1 MFRRPFFLSY
11 TPSKLKGLAQS
22 SSRCKRKCCLSTI
35 EYCIIQ
41 VCLGPRK
48 CLCLYL
54 QVSYRNCIHTVLSHR
69 LVRRHRHMDRL
80 LPILQKPIM
89 EKSKKVLSLLVLPHL
104 DPGFYS
110 FTKNPLEKYL
120 KQTNYK
126 SRLAISNFDVE
137 LKLSLLAHLSALKP
151 LDFWSL
157 FSRESL
163 FSYQDISCIL

>member
-11 TPSKLKGLAQS
+11 KPSKLKGQVQS
-22 SSRCKRKCCLSTI
+22 NSGCKRKCCLSII

-41 VCLGPRK
+41 VCSGPRK
-48 CLCLYL
+48 CLCLYP
-54 QVSYRNCIHTVLSHR
+54 QVSYRNCIHTVQSHR
-69 LVRRHRHMDRL
+69 LARRHRHMGRL
-80 LPILQKPIM
+80 LPILQRPVM
-89 EKSKKVLSLLVLPHL
+89 EKSKKVLSLLVLLHL

-120 KQTNYK
+120 KQTSYK
-126 SRLAISNFDVE
+126 FRLAISNFDVE
-137 LKLSLLAHLSALKP
+137 LKLSLHARLFVLKP

-163 FSYQDISCIL
+163 FSYQDISCRL